1 MLLKILQQWLQSPIK
16 KEVIFVT
23 SPANSN
29 DSVVIASVAG
39 YKDSSIYN
47 VTVLEQDV
55 ITIDSLDFFNA
66 ADVII
71 MGRSINSGNVGAARA
86 AWDSISAPVISTNMW
101 GLRGRTDK
109 AAWTP
114 AYNCDN
120 VAEADTSILKAIITY
135 ASDPVFDGISTDT
148 MEWWSGNY
156 SAFRADNEG
165 DDAGNGLLLAET
177 ADKRPL
183 FIRWAANVEFY
194 EAAGHAPKGDRTF
207 IGCGSDNGGT
217 VNYFA
222 FSAEA
227 KTVFFNELS
236 RLAFGEE
243 TVIPKHTNAD
253 LASLETSL
261 GELTPEFSC

>member
-1 MLLKILQQWLQSPIK
+1 MLINYHILLSFQLEQKTVPAITATAADYKASISTTTASDLTQQTVITVTAEESTISKVYTINYNVPPK

-109 AAWTP
+109 G
-114 AYNCDN
+114 CL
-120 VAEADTSILKAIITY
+120 DTCIQL
-135 ASDPVFDGISTDT
+135 
-148 MEWWSGNY
+148 
-156 SAFRADNEG
+156 
-165 DDAGNGLLLAET
+165 
-177 ADKRPL
+177 
-183 FIRWAANVEFY
+183 
-194 EAAGHAPKGDRTF
+194 
-207 IGCGSDNGGT
+207 
-217 VNYFA
+217 
-222 FSAEA
+222 
-227 KTVFFNELS
+227 
-236 RLAFGEE
+236 
-243 TVIPKHTNAD
+243 
-253 LASLETSL
+253 
-261 GELTPEFSC
+261 